1 MKARRKLSAIAGIAV
16 SFTTILAV
24 QAALAQ
30 DKPAAEA
37 PASPIDS
44 ISSVTDDML
53 HNPADGD
60 WLMWRRTYNG
70 WGYSPLEEINKE
82 NVGKLQLVWSWGM
95 TPGGRTQETP
105 LVHDGV
111 MFIQN
116 STHLIQA
123 LDAAT
128 GDLIWEYQYEL
139 PDGVSPNGERS
150 KAIYGDNLI
159 VATRDAHI
167 IALDLKTGQ
176 LVWDQQV
183 ADFKKGFAYSSGP
196 IVANG
201 VVVAGMTNCSQ
212 AQPGGCFYT
221 GHDAK
226 TGAELWRF
234 NTIARGDTPEGN
246 SWNGIPLESRHGAS
260 AWITGSYDPDQK
272 LIFAGVGQPYPW
284 IAEISGLLPKSD
296 DPKVTNNALYTDSTL
311 ALDPATGDLK
321 WYHQYLAND
330 SLDLDYVYERLL
342 IDAPVKGEDRKLVV
356 TTGKLGII
364 EALDRTN
371 GEWLWAKETVPQNV
385 VQSIDP
391 VTGEK
396 TINPDVIPHIGQT
409 TFNCPADPGG
419 RAWQATSY
427 SPKTQT
433 IYLPLVEFCSNTT
446 PQPLDPGTIYTSGG
460 LATFARVPTPESDG
474 KYGRVDAIKVADQ
487 STAWS
492 HRQYAPVTS
501 STLPTGGG
509 VVFVGTL
516 DRKLLAFD
524 DETGDILWESGKLNN
539 SLESFPITYTAGGKQ
554 YVAVV
559 TNWASGLGRLQ
570 SLTPDI
576 KLPPNNPAAV
586 YVFALPDE

>member
-1 MKARRKLSAIAGIAV
+1 MKGSARLVSIVSIAASLTSLLAIE
-16 SFTTILAV
+16 
-24 QAALAQ
+24 AATAQ
-30 DKPAAEA
+30 D
-37 PASPIDS
+37 STIDELTP
-44 ISSVTDDML
+44 VTDEML
-53 HNPADGD
+53 LNPPDGD

-70 WGYSPLEEINKE
+70 WGYSPLEEITKE
-82 NVGKLQLVWSWGM
+82 NVADLKLVWSWGM

-111 MFIQN
+111 MYIQN

-123 LDAAT
+123 LDAAS

-139 PDGVSPNGERS
+139 PDEVSPSGERS
-150 KAIYGDNLI
+150 KAIYGDKLI
-159 VATRDAHI
+159 IATRDAHI
-167 IALDLKTGQ
+167 IALDTKTGQ
-176 LVWDQQV
+176 LIWDQQV
-183 ADFKKGFAYSSGP
+183 ADYKKGFAYSSGP

-201 VVVAGMTNCSQ
+201 VVIQGMTNCSN

-221 GHDAK
+221 GHDVE
-226 TGAELWRF
+226 TGEELWRL

-246 SWNGIPLESRHGAS
+246 SWNGLPLESRHGAS
-260 AWITGSYDPDQK
+260 AWITGSYDPDQN
-272 LIFAGVGQPYPW
+272 LVFTGVGQPYPW
-284 IAEISGLLPKSD
+284 IAEISGLLPESSD
-296 DPKVTNNALYTDSTL
+296 PNVTNDALYTNATL
-311 ALDPATGDLK
+311 AIDPNSGELK
-321 WYHQYLAND
+321 WYHQYLPND

-342 IDAPVKGEDRKLVV
+342 IDLPVDGEERKMVV
-356 TTGKLGII
+356 TTGKVGII
-364 EALDRTN
+364 EALDRTT

-391 VTGEK
+391 ETGEK
-396 TINPDVIPHIGQT
+396 TINPEVVPKIGET

-427 SPKTQT
+427 SPKTET
-433 IYLPLVEFCSNTT
+433 LYLPLVEFCANTT

-460 LATFARVPTPESDG
+460 RATFARVPTPDSDG
-474 KYGRVDAIKVADQ
+474 NYGRVDAVKMTDQ
-487 STAWS
+487 STSWS
-492 HRQYAPVTS
+492 YRQYAPVTS

-524 DETGDILWESGKLNN
+524 DETGDVLWESGKLNN
-539 SLESFPITYTAGGKQ
+539 SIESFPISYEADGKQ
-554 YVAVV
+554 YIAVV

-586 YVFALPDE
+586 YVFALPD